1 MEGKKTD
8 RKGNVVMINRSL
20 AFLLGLFLVV
30 GLCACGGSTDSP
42 TPPATAET
50 EEAAEEQTEPVQEE
64 APVEQGPAFH
74 DGILETGDVRF
85 EITDWKVIPVGQT
98 GNEYGSKPVIAF
110 WYNVTNVS
118 GKQQVTPMASWI
130 AMFQAFQDTDPNLV
144 NELNVGMLP
153 DDAFLYTQMEQIKPG
168 GTTQCAVSYELD
180 SETVPVVLKAG
191 SLFGGP
197 GYGEQT
203 FEIAQ

>member
-1 MEGKKTD
+1 MKRKT
-8 RKGNVVMINRSL
+8 L
-20 AFLLGLFLVV
+20 ALLLGLILAF
-30 GLCACGGSTDSP
+30 GLCACGGSSA
-42 TPPATAET
+42 PAPEPAEDV
-50 EEAAEEQTEPVQEE
+50 EAAEEQVEPAQEEEPTEPE
-64 APVEQGPAFH
+64 PPFF
-74 DGILETGDVRF
+74 DGVLETKDVRF

-118 GKQQVTPMASWI
+118 GKQMVTPMASWI
-130 AMFQAFQDTDPNLV
+130 AMFRAYQDTDPNLV

-153 DDAFLYTQMEQIKPG
+153 DAAFLDTQLEEIKPG
-168 GTTQCAVSYELD
+168 GTAQCAVSYELD

-191 SLFGGP
+191 GFFGGA

-203 FEIAQ
+203 FDIAQ